1 MNRRASL
8 PEQYISEM
16 AALFAVTDEIEN
28 HCMDKHKD
36 IFKVDHFM
44 KLRLK
49 LLALKYMVMMC
60 LWW

>member
-1 MNRRASL
+1 M

-28 HCMDKHKD
+28 HCMDKD
-36 IFKVDHFM
+36 IYSCYEVDHFM